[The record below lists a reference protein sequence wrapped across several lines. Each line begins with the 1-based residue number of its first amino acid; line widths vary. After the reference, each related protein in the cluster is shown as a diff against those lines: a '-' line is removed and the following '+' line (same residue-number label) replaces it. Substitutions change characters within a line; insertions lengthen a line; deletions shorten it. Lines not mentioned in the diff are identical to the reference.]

1 MHKSIER
8 VTGMKKFKGDIEG
21 KAFDST
27 TVFVE
32 TRMDDRNGNRRGHCT
47 MDFNAGVSDVFDRL
61 KDVTLPTE
69 FEIEWD
75 TVTNG
80 NNVQQIIV
88 DMHPRKAEARP
99 LAPSNPAEV
108 SRTATPGVRANPAV

>member
-1 MHKSIER
+1 MHKCIER

-61 KDVTLPTE
+61 KDAALPAE

-88 DMHPRKAEARP
+88 DIRPRKTEARP
-99 LAPSNPAEV
+99 LATGNPQDAQ
-108 SRTATPGVRANPAV
+108 RPAPNVRANPAA

>member
-47 MDFNAGVSDVFDRL
+47 MDFNAGISEVFDRL
-61 KDVTLPTE
+61 KDVALPAE

-88 DMHPRKAEARP
+88 DMHPRKAEAKP
-99 LAPSNPAEV
+99 LSTANTPEANRSAP
-108 SRTATPGVRANPAV
+108 PGARAA

>member
-21 KAFDST
+21 KQFDST
-27 TVFVE
+27 TVFIE
-32 TRMDDRNGNRRGHCT
+32 TRMDDRNGSRRGHCT
-47 MDFNAGVSDVFDRL
+47 MDFNAGQSEVYDRL
-61 KDVTLPTE
+61 KEISLPGE

-80 NNVQQIIV
+80 NTVQQIIV
-88 DMHPRKAEARP
+88 DMKPRKPDSRLTGAS
-99 LAPSNPAEV
+99 APPSESQRA
-108 SRTATPGVRANPAV
+108 PGVSVRS

>member
-8 VTGMKKFKGDIEG
+8 VTGMRKFKGEIEG
-21 KAFDST
+21 KSFDST

-47 MDFNAGVSDVFDRL
+47 MDFNAGTSEVYDRIQAIE
-61 KDVTLPTE
+61 LPAQ
-69 FEIEWD
+69 FEVEWD

-80 NNVQQIIV
+80 NNVKQIIV
-88 DMHPRKAEARP
+88 DIRP
-99 LAPSNPAEV
+99 HKVEV
-108 SRTATPGVRANPAV
+108 KKPMTV

>member
-8 VTGMKKFKGDIEG
+8 VTGMKKFKGDVDG
-21 KAFDST
+21 KSYDST
-27 TVFVE
+27 TVYVE
-32 TRMDDRNGNRRGHCT
+32 TKMDDRNGNRRGHCT
-47 MDFNAGVSDVFDRL
+47 MDFNAGPAEVFERL
-61 KDVTLPTE
+61 QTIELPAQ

-88 DMHPRKAEARP
+88 DLKPQKT
-99 LAPSNPAEV
+99 
-108 SRTATPGVRANPAV
+108 TANKTAVI

>member
-1 MHKSIER
+1 MHKSTER

-27 TVFVE
+27 TVFIE

-61 KDVTLPTE
+61 KDVALPSE

-88 DMHPRKAEARP
+88 DMQPRKIEAR
-99 LAPSNPAEV
+99 LVAGTNQSDA
-108 SRTATPGVRANPAV
+108 SRIASSAARGNSAV

>member
-1 MHKSIER
+1 MHKSVER
-8 VTGMKKFKGDIEG
+8 VTGMKKFKGEIEG
-21 KAFDST
+21 KSFDST

-47 MDFNAGVSDVFDRL
+47 MDFNAGISEVYDRL
-61 KDVTLPTE
+61 QTVSLPAE
-69 FEIEWD
+69 FEVEWD

-88 DMHPRKAEARP
+88 DIKPHRKEVARP
-99 LAPSNPAEV
+99 AGA
-108 SRTATPGVRANPAV
+108 

>member
-61 KDVTLPTE
+61 KEIALPSE

-99 LAPSNPAEV
+99 IASGSSPEAPRSAV
-108 SRTATPGVRANPAV
+108 PGSRANSSA

>member
-1 MHKSIER
+1 MHKSTER

-27 TVFVE
+27 TVFIE

-47 MDFNAGVSDVFDRL
+47 MDFNAGVSSVFDRL
-61 KDVTLPTE
+61 KDIPLPAE

-88 DMHPRKAEARP
+88 DIRQTKAE
-99 LAPSNPAEV
+99 
-108 SRTATPGVRANPAV
+108 VRKPIAA